1 VKTRAKSNKSPPE
14 EEARGIAALPAAR
27 TFMAR
32 KAAKELFDL
41 VSKEQGSTEQ
51 LRQLVRHESLLEL
64 MLMCIDLTKSARARV
79 AATAKRRQ
87 HPIVALIH
95 QLARDKPR
103 ISAKELERSLEA
115 LVGKG
120 VVYNVTETALEP
132 EDTNFK
138 PIPLTGLKDHLT
150 RAKKKIAKA
159 G

>member
-1 VKTRAKSNKSPPE
+1 MKIHAKSTKSSPGDDS
-14 EEARGIAALPAAR
+14 RGIAALPAAR
-27 TFMAR
+27 SFIAR
-32 KAAKELFDL
+32 KSAKELFAL
-41 VSKEQGSTEQ
+41 VSKERGSTEQ

-64 MLMCIDLTKSARARV
+64 ILMCIDLTKSARARI

-95 QLARDKPR
+95 QLVRDKPS
-103 ISAKELERSLEA
+103 ISAKQLERSLKA
-115 LVGKG
+115 LVGEG
-120 VVYNVTETALEP
+120 VVCNVTETALEP